1 MQSLSPSARA
11 LLYLMPTMDV
21 RLFDYD
27 LPADHIAQIPV
38 SPRDA
43 SRLLVLHRESGEV
56 THAQFRD
63 LPDFLEKR
71 DLLVTNDTR
80 VMPARLRARKDTG
93 GRADITLLR
102 PLDAALTQWSCLI
115 RGSQIQAG
123 RKLFLQHPS
132 GTELKCEVLAADNSG
147 GERTIQCAQP
157 LDPPTL
163 RKIGQLPLPPY
174 IKEYAGP
181 QERYQTVYARQ
192 EGSVAAPTAGLHFT
206 PELLDRLQEETAG
219 VASVTLHVSQDT
231 FAPVRSAQVEAHG
244 LKGEQAEVSQQCAQA
259 VQTAKDLGG
268 RILSVGTTS
277 TRTLEWAARQ
287 SQSEAPTVQPA
298 SGLADLY
305 IYPGFEFH
313 IVDALV
319 TNLHLP
325 MSTPMFMVSA
335 FIGAAHSDP
344 DAGRRM
350 LLGTYLEAQQK
361 GYRFYSFGD
370 AMLIL

>member
-1 MQSLSPSARA
+1 
-11 LLYLMPTMDV
+11 MDV

-27 LPADHIAQIPV
+27 LPAEHIAQVPV

-63 LPDFLEKR
+63 LPDFLADR

-80 VMPARLRARKDTG
+80 VIPARLQARKDTG
-93 GRADITLLR
+93 GRAEITLLR
-102 PLDAALTQWSCLI
+102 PLDASLTQWACFV
-115 RGSQIQAG
+115 RGSQILAG
-123 RKLFLQHPS
+123 RRLFLRRPN
-132 GTELKCEVLAADNSG
+132 GTELVCEVLAAEPG
-147 GERTIQCAQP
+147 GERTIQCEQP
-157 LDPPTL
+157 LDTDTL

-174 IKEYAGP
+174 IKEYSGP

-206 PELLDRLQEETAG
+206 ANLLDRLEKETAG

-231 FAPVRSAQVEAHG
+231 FAPVRSAQVEEHG
-244 LKGEQAEVSQQCAQA
+244 LQGEQAEVSHLCAQA
-259 VQTAKDLGG
+259 VQTARELGG
-268 RILSVGTTS
+268 RVVSVGTTS

-287 SQSEAPTVQPA
+287 EHAVFQAVAPV

-305 IYPGFEFH
+305 IYPGFEFRV
-313 IVDALV
+313 VDALI

-325 MSTPMFMVSA
+325 KSTPMFMVSA
-335 FIGAAHSDP
+335 FIGAAHTNP
-344 DAGRRM
+344 DEGRSI
-350 LLGTYLEAQQK
+350 LLDVYQEARQV